1 MADSEILLQP
11 TIQAELNQYRVL
23 EHHLQV
29 SRQQC
34 QEFKELAKQVIP
46 GNTQPLPA
54 PLSDGSPA
62 VELDAAF
69 SALKQQIRAIHQ
81 IETQLNEQQ
90 RASRSPVQKSQQSQP
105 LQSQSS
111 VMRENIKIALY
122 VMGGIVLF
130 FLSLIVLH
138 AINH

>member
-11 TIQAELNQYRVL
+11 AIQAELEQYRAL
-23 EHHLQV
+23 EHRVQV

-34 QEFKELAKQVIP
+34 REFKELAKQVMP
-46 GNTQPLPA
+46 GNTLHLPV

-62 VELDAAF
+62 AELDAAF
-69 SALKQQIRAIHQ
+69 SALKQQIGTIHAI
-81 IETQLNEQQ
+81 EARLNEPQGDSLGPIHGNKPSLRQQ
-90 RASRSPVQKSQQSQP
+90 QN
-105 LQSQSS
+105 S
-111 VMRENIKIALY
+111 VIRENMKIALY
-122 VMGGIVLF
+122 VVVGIVLF